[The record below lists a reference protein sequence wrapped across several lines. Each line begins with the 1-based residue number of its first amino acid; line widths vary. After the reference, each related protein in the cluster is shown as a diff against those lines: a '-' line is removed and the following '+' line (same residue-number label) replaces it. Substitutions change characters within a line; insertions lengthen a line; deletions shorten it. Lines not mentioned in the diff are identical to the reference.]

1 VRLIIL
7 INLFMLMLTVFSTVH
22 VPSWPI

>member
-1 VRLIIL
+1 
-7 INLFMLMLTVFSTVH
+7 MLMLTVFSTVH